1 MCNSKTKTLCDR
13 CTPGAGRRIQLHKI
27 TAQVISEIRIATT
40 YTLLQSKWNYNCDK
54 SGSHAAKVLVT
65 KIFLSSLEK
74 MCKEIKGS
82 FFSLIITYSEYSPLP
97 LWGENS
103 GEIHS
108 TSSKG
113 IAHGKDGLN

>member
-1 MCNSKTKTLCDR
+1 MNGPQSNESCHFRVKTGGLLLCNSKTKTLCDR

-54 SGSHAAKVLVT
+54 SGSHAAKVIVT

-82 FFSLIITYSEYSPLP
+82 FFSLSDYYV
-97 LWGENS
+97 
-103 GEIHS
+103 
-108 TSSKG
+108 
-113 IAHGKDGLN
+113 